1 VEYKLMAGGL
11 IPNGAAEAGRLL
23 LLTTAD
29 TEILAAARASERLPE
44 EFPKL
49 SCANPAA
56 LEDPA
61 AFFERELPGAGAVLV
76 RLLGG
81 RRAWPGGLEEL
92 RRRCARLRVPL
103 LAFGG
108 EAEPDAELAALSS
121 VPSGT
126 VLEAFEYLRHGGV
139 RNTEN
144 LLRFVADT
152 VLMEG
157 YGFEPASP
165 LPEVGIYHPGL
176 PEDSTLEELLARHDP
191 ARPTVGVIFY
201 RAHWMSGNTAFV
213 DALVEALE
221 AAGADALPVYCYS
234 LRAGPD
240 GRVQGLEILKDRV
253 DCLITTVLA
262 GGGSNAA
269 DARRSGSPEEWLEWD
284 VPALEELGVPVI
296 QGICTTSTREAWVA
310 SDAGLSPLDTA
321 WQVAIP
327 EFDGRIIGVPFS
339 FKERLGETSPVG
351 TPLTLYKAHPER
363 TARLAGLA
371 ARFANL
377 GRIPNSEKRVAVLL
391 SNYPTKH
398 SRVGNAVGLDTPAS
412 AIGLLDAMWK
422 TGYTV
427 EGAPERGDE
436 LIHSLVAAGG
446 HDLEFLTEAQL
457 GNAAGRLGAKRYTEW
472 FGRLPEDLRSDVE
485 EHWGRPPG
493 DLYVDG
499 DEFVVAGLS
508 FGNVFVGIQPPRGF
522 GENPIAIYHDP
533 DLPPTHHYLAAYWWM
548 IEEFGADALVHL
560 GKHGTLE
567 WLPGKSLGLS
577 PSCAPDAALR
587 EVPLFYPFVVND
599 PGEGTQAKRRAHA
612 TVVDH
617 LIPPMTRA
625 ETYDDLAKL
634 EQLLDEYY
642 QVETLDPSK
651 LPAIRVRIWET
662 LRNAELHRDLGVE
675 EQPEEFSDFL
685 THVDGYLC
693 EIKDLPIR
701 GGLHT
706 LGETPDGESLR
717 HLLASILRLGAGG
730 VPGLRVAAGAAF
742 GLDERVLAENG
753 GTRVEA
759 PSGLVEHFPGTMVT
773 ASDLLDRLEE
783 AQQALLRG
791 MEERGWDAYAAG
803 AVCQETLGFADAG
816 VERSLR
822 FAAEEVVPRLM
833 RTPEEMGNLLSGLGG
848 GYVPAGPSGS
858 PTRGLVNVLPTG
870 RNFYSVDPKAL
881 PSALS
886 WEVGQGLADDL
897 LRRYL
902 EEEDRYPETVG
913 IVVWGT
919 AAMRTQGDDVSEI
932 LALLGVRPVW
942 NEESRRVFGL
952 EVIPLKELGRPRI
965 DVTVRISGFFRDA
978 FPNLISLLDEA
989 FTTVA
994 NLDEPDDMNFVNK
1007 HVGEE
1012 KSRGADERRSTT
1024 RIFGSKPGA
1033 YGAGLLPLMDA
1044 RNWRTDEDLAEVY
1057 AVWGGYAYGRGLD
1070 GVEAREAMES
1080 NLRRTE
1086 VAVKNV
1092 DNREHDLFDSDDYFQ
1107 YHGGMIAAVR
1117 ALTGRDP
1124 KAYIGDSA
1132 DPSRVKTRDL
1142 SEEARRVFRS
1152 RVANP
1157 KWITAM
1163 RRHGYKGAFELSA
1176 TVDYLFGYDATAG
1189 VVEDWM
1195 YSDVTRKYVLDQE
1208 VRDFMQQSN
1217 PWALRAISERL
1228 LEATQRGL
1236 WSEPDTEDLEALKQV
1251 YLENEGMLEEG
1262 IS

>member
-1 VEYKLMAGGL
+1 MAGS
-11 IPNGAAEAGRLL
+11 PAEAGRLL
-23 LLTTAD
+23 LFTTAD
-29 TEILAAARASERLPE
+29 TEILATAKASEQLPE
-44 EFPKL
+44 GFPKL
-49 SCANPAA
+49 VCANPAA
-56 LEDPA
+56 LDDPA
-61 AFFERELPGAGAVLV
+61 AFFESELPESRAVLV

-81 RRAWPGGLEEL
+81 RRAWPEGLEEL
-92 RRRCARLRVPL
+92 RLRCARLRVPL

-108 EAEPDAELAALSS
+108 EAEPDAELAALST

-157 YGFEPASP
+157 YGFEPASG
-165 LPEVGIYHPGL
+165 LLEVGVYHPRLGEGS
-176 PEDSTLEELLARHDP
+176 PVEDLLERQDP
-191 ARPTVGVIFY
+191 ARPRVGVIFY

-213 DALVEALE
+213 DDLIEALGE
-221 AAGADALPVYCYS
+221 AGADALPVYCYS
-234 LRAGPD
+234 LRAGHD
-240 GRVQGLEILKDRV
+240 GRVPALELLKNRV
-253 DCLITTVLA
+253 DCLVTTVLA

-269 DARRSGSPEEWLEWD
+269 DARKSGSPEGWLEWE
-284 VPALEELGVPVI
+284 VPALEEIGVPVI
-296 QGICTTSTREAWVA
+296 QGICTTSTREAWLA
-310 SDAGLSPLDTA
+310 SNTGLSPLDTA

-339 FKERLGETSPVG
+339 FKEPLSVDSPVG
-351 TPLTLYKAHPER
+351 APLTLYKADPER

-371 ARFANL
+371 ARFAGL
-377 GRIPNSEKRVAVLL
+377 GRSPNQEKRVAILL

-412 AIGLLDAMWK
+412 AIRLLDALRRA
-422 TGYTV
+422 GYAV
-427 EGAPERGDE
+427 EDAPEDGDD
-436 LIHSLVAAGG
+436 LIHSLIAAGG
-446 HDLEFLTEAQL
+446 HDLEFLTGDQL
-457 GNAAGRLGAKRYTEW
+457 GDAAGRLDSKRYAEW
-472 FGRLPEDLRSDVE
+472 FGRLPEDLRSGVE
-485 EHWGRPPG
+485 EHWGSPPG
-493 DLYVDG
+493 DLYVDDG
-499 DEFVVAGLS
+499 DFVVAGLS

-548 IEEFGADALVHL
+548 IEEFGADAIVHL

-587 EVPLFYPFVVND
+587 DVPLFYPFVVND

-662 LRNAELHRDLGVE
+662 LREAELHRDLGVE

-701 GGLHT
+701 GGLHV
-706 LGETPDGESLR
+706 LGETPEGEPLR
-717 HLLASILRLGAGG
+717 HLLASILRLGAGE
-730 VPGLRVAAGAAF
+730 VPGLRRAAGAAF
-742 GLDERVLAENG
+742 GLDEKLLAEHG
-753 GTRVEA
+753 GTKVGA
-759 PSGLVEHFPGTMVT
+759 PPGLAERFPATVVT

-783 AQQALLRG
+783 AQQALLLG
-791 MEERGWDAYAAG
+791 LEERGWDAASAG
-803 AVCQETLGFADAG
+803 KVCEETLGLADAG

-822 FAAEEVVPRLM
+822 FAADEVVPRLM

-902 EEEDRYPETVG
+902 EEEGRYPETVG

-932 LALLGVRPVW
+932 LALLGVQPTW
-942 NEESRRVFGL
+942 NEESRRVVGL
-952 EVIPLKELGRPRI
+952 EVIPLEELGRPRV

-994 NLDEPDDMNFVNK
+994 GLEEPAEMNFVKK
-1007 HVGEE
+1007 HADEE
-1012 KSRGADERRSTT
+1012 KSQGADERRSTT

-1057 AVWGGYAYGRGLD
+1057 AVWGGYAYGRGL
-1070 GVEAREAMES
+1070 GGLEAREAMES

-1086 VAVKNV
+1086 VAVKNI

-1117 ALTGRDP
+1117 ALKGRDP

-1157 KWITAM
+1157 KWINAM
-1163 RRHGYKGAFELSA
+1163 QRHGYKGAFELSA

-1195 YSDVTRKYVLDQE
+1195 YRDVTRKYVLDGR

-1228 LEATQRGL
+1228 LEAAQRGL
-1236 WSEPDTEDLEALKQV
+1236 WSEPDAQELEALKQV

>member
-1 VEYKLMAGGL
+1 MPETSRSKLL
-11 IPNGAAEAGRLL
+11 F
-23 LLTTAD
+23 LTTAD

-44 EFPKL
+44 GFPKL
-49 SCANPAA
+49 LCTNPVV

-61 AFFERELPGAGAVLV
+61 AYFETELPGGGAVLV

-81 RRAWPGGLEEL
+81 RKAWPEGLDEL

-108 EAEPDAELAALSS
+108 EAEPDAQLTALST

-126 VLEAFEYLRHGGV
+126 VLEAFEYLRYGGV

-165 LPEVGIYHPGL
+165 LPEVGVYHPGL
-176 PEDSTLEELLARHDP
+176 PEGSTGEELLARHDP

-234 LRAGPD
+234 LRAGP
-240 GRVQGLEILKDRV
+240 GGQVQGLELLKERV
-253 DCLITTVLA
+253 DCLVTTVLA

-269 DARRSGSPEEWLEWD
+269 DARRSGSPQEWLEWD

-296 QGICTTSTREAWVA
+296 QGICTTSTREAWLA

-339 FKERLGETSPVG
+339 FKERLGEDSPVG
-351 TPLTLYKAHPER
+351 APLTLYKADPER

-371 ARFANL
+371 ARFARL

-398 SRVGNAVGLDTPAS
+398 SRVGNAVGLDTPVS
-412 AIGLLDAMWK
+412 AIKLLDAMREA
-422 TGYTV
+422 GYTV
-427 EGAPERGDE
+427 EGVPERGDE
-436 LIHSLVAAGG
+436 LIHSLIGAGG
-446 HDLEFLTEAQL
+446 HDLEFLTGDQL
-457 GNAAGRLGAKRYTEW
+457 RNAAGRLDAKRYAEW
-472 FGRLPEDLRSDVE
+472 FGRLPEELQSDVE

-508 FGNVFVGIQPPRGF
+508 FRNIFVGIQPPRGF

-548 IEEFGADALVHL
+548 IEEFGADAIVHL

-587 EVPLFYPFVVND
+587 DVPLFYPFVVND

-651 LPAIRVRIWET
+651 LPAIRVMIWET

-701 GGLHT
+701 GGLHI
-706 LGETPDGESLR
+706 LGQTPDGESLR
-717 HLLASILRLGAGG
+717 HLLASILRLGAGE
-730 VPGLRVAAGAAF
+730 VPGLRRAAGAAF
-742 GLDERVLAENG
+742 GLDEMVLAENG
-753 GTRVEA
+753 GTKVEA
-759 PSGLVEHFPGTMVT
+759 PPGLVERFPGTVVT

-783 AQQALLRG
+783 AQQALLSR
-791 MEERGWDAYAAG
+791 MEESGWDADSARAE
-803 AVCQETLGFADAG
+803 CEKTLGVADAG

-822 FAAEEVVPRLM
+822 FAAEEVVPRLK

-848 GYVPAGPSGS
+848 GYVSAGPSGS
-858 PTRGLVNVLPTG
+858 PTRGLINVLPTG

-902 EEEDRYPETVG
+902 EEEGRYPETVG

-942 NEESRRVFGL
+942 NEESRRVVGL
-952 EVIPLKELGRPRI
+952 EVIPPRELGRPRV
-965 DVTVRISGFFRDA
+965 DATVRISGFFRDA
-978 FPNLISLLDEA
+978 FPNLISLLDDA

-994 NLDEPDDMNFVNK
+994 ELEEPDHMNFVKK
-1007 HVGEE
+1007 HAGEE
-1012 KSRGADERRSTT
+1012 RSRGADERRSTT

-1044 RNWRTDEDLAEVY
+1044 RNWRTDDDLAEVY

-1070 GVEAREAMES
+1070 GVGAREAMES

-1117 ALTGRDP
+1117 ALTGSDP

-1157 KWITAM
+1157 KWIRAM
-1163 RRHGYKGAFELSA
+1163 QRHGYKGAFELSA

-1208 VRDFMQQSN
+1208 ARDFMQQSN

-1228 LEATQRGL
+1228 LEAAQRGL

-1262 IS
+1262 SS

>member
-1 VEYKLMAGGL
+1 M
-11 IPNGAAEAGRLL
+11 LL
-23 LLTTAD
+23 FLTTAD
-29 TEILAAARASERLPE
+29 TEILATARAAELLPE
-44 EFPKL
+44 GFPEVR
-49 SCANPAA
+49 CANPTK
-56 LEDPA
+56 LDKPR
-61 AFFERELPGAGAVLV
+61 AFFEEALPGAKAVMV

-81 RRAWPGGLEEL
+81 RRAWPEGLDEL
-92 RRRCARLRVPL
+92 RRWCAELGVPL

-108 EAEPDAELAALSS
+108 EAEPDAELTALSTA
-121 VPSGT
+121 PSGT
-126 VLEAFEYLRHGGV
+126 VAEAFEYLRHGGV
-139 RNTEN
+139 GNTEN

-152 VLMEG
+152 LLVEG
-157 YGFEPASP
+157 YGFEPPLP
-165 LPEVGIYHPGL
+165 LPELGVYHPAL
-176 PEDSTLEELLARHDP
+176 PESAPLRDLLALHD
-191 ARPTVGVIFY
+191 AERPTVGVVFY
-201 RAHWMSGNTAFV
+201 RAHWMGGNTAFV
-213 DALVEALE
+213 DALVRALE
-221 AAGADALPVYCYS
+221 RAGANALPVYCYS
-234 LRAGPD
+234 LRAGEAGEVPALEMLR
-240 GRVQGLEILKDRV
+240 GRVDSLV
-253 DCLITTVLA
+253 TTVLA

-269 DARRSGSPEEWLEWD
+269 DAHKEGSPEGWLEWE
-284 VPALEELGVPVI
+284 VPALEALDVPVI
-296 QGICTTSTREAWVA
+296 QGICTTSSRETWLA

-339 FKERLGETSPVG
+339 FKETLNTGSPVG
-351 TPLTLYKAHPER
+351 APLTFYAADPER
-363 TARLAGLA
+363 TQRLAGFA
-371 ARFANL
+371 ARFARL
-377 GRIPNSEKRVAVLL
+377 GRTPNAHKKVAVLL

-398 SRVGNAVGLDTPAS
+398 SRVGNAVGLDTPVS
-412 AIGLLDAMWK
+412 AIGMLGAMREA
-422 TGYTV
+422 GYVV
-427 EGAPERGDE
+427 EGVPEDGDA
-436 LIHSLVAAGG
+436 LIHALIAAGG
-446 HDLEFLTEAQL
+446 HDLEFLSEAQL
-457 GNAAGRLGAKRYTEW
+457 RGATGRLDIARYAEW
-472 FGRLPEDLRSDVE
+472 FARLPEGLRTDVE
-485 EHWGRPPG
+485 EHWGPPPG
-493 DLYVDG
+493 ELYVDG
-499 DEFVVAGLS
+499 GEFVVAGLL

-548 IEEFGADALVHL
+548 IEEWGADAVVHL

-577 PSCAPDAALR
+577 SSCAPDATLR
-587 EVPLFYPFVVND
+587 DVPLFYPFVVND

-625 ETYDDLAKL
+625 ETYDDLARL

-651 LPAIRVRIWET
+651 LPAIRVKIWET
-662 LRNAELHRDLGVE
+662 LRDAELHRDLGVE

-685 THVDGYLC
+685 NHVDGYLC

-701 GGLHT
+701 GGLHV
-706 LGETPDGESLR
+706 LGQAPEGEPLR
-717 HLLASILRLGAGG
+717 HLLAAILRLGAGE
-730 VPGLRVAAGAAF
+730 VPGLRRAVGAAY
-742 GLDERVLAENG
+742 GLDERVLSENG
-753 GTRVEA
+753 GARVADGA
-759 PSGLVEHFPGTMVT
+759 PPGELVVRFPGASPPAT
-773 ASDLLDRLEE
+773 ASDLLDMLEE
-783 AQQALLRG
+783 AAQALLLA
-791 MEERGWDAYAAG
+791 MESRGWDPSMAG
-803 AVCQETLGFADAG
+803 AVCEEVLGVRDGG

-822 FAAEEVVPRLM
+822 FAAEEVVPRLL
-833 RTPEEMGNLLSGLGG
+833 RTPDEMGNLLRGLEG

-881 PSALS
+881 PSQLS
-886 WEVGQGLADDL
+886 WEVGRDLADDL

-902 EEEDRYPETVG
+902 EEEGRYPETVG

-919 AAMRTQGDDVSEI
+919 AAMRTQGDDIAEI
-932 LALLGVRPVW
+932 LALLGVRPLW
-942 NEESRRVFGL
+942 NEESRRVTGL
-952 EVIPLKELGRPRI
+952 EVVPLEELGRPRV
-965 DVTVRISGFFRDA
+965 DVTVRISGFRDA
-978 FPNLISLLDEA
+978 FPNLISLMDDA
-989 FTTVA
+989 VRAVA
-994 NLDEPDDMNFVNK
+994 TLDEPDEMNFIKK
-1007 HVGEE
+1007 HATEE
-1012 KSRGADERRSTT
+1012 KKAGVDDRRATT

-1044 RNWRTDEDLAEVY
+1044 RNWRSDEDLAEVY
-1057 AVWGGYAYGRGLD
+1057 AVWGGYAYGKGLD
-1070 GVEAREAMES
+1070 GIEARTEMEA

-1086 VAVKNV
+1086 VAVKNI

-1157 KWITAM
+1157 KWIGAM
-1163 RRHGYKGAFELSA
+1163 QRHGYKGAFELSA

-1195 YSDVTRKYVLDQE
+1195 YKDVTKKYVLDQE

-1228 LEATQRGL
+1228 LEAAERGL
-1236 WSEPDTEDLEALKQV
+1236 WSDPDPEDLDALKRA
-1251 YLENEGMLEEG
+1251 YLENEGILEERT
-1262 IS
+1262 

>member
-1 VEYKLMAGGL
+1 MPDASKTAKLL
-11 IPNGAAEAGRLL
+11 FV
-23 LLTTAD
+23 TTAD
-29 TEILAAARASERLPE
+29 TEILAAARASELLPDD
-44 EFPKL
+44 FPTL
-49 SCANPAA
+49 ICANPAA
-56 LEDPA
+56 LDSPA
-61 AFFERELPGAGAVLV
+61 EFFEGELPGARAVLV

-81 RRAWPGGLEEL
+81 QRAWPEGLEEL
-92 RRRCARLRVPL
+92 RRRCVRLRVPL

-108 EAEPDAELAALSS
+108 EAEPDAELVALST

-126 VLEAFEYLRHGGV
+126 VLEAFAYLRHGGV

-157 YGFEPASP
+157 YGFEPASA
-165 LPEVGIYHPGL
+165 LPEVGVYHREL
-176 PEDSTLEELLARHDP
+176 PEGSTVEELLARQDP

-201 RAHWMSGNTAFV
+201 RAHWMSGNTPFV
-213 DALVEALE
+213 DALVEALD

-240 GRVQGLEILKDRV
+240 GRVPALEMLRGRV
-253 DCLITTVLA
+253 DCLVTTVLA

-269 DARRSGSPEEWLEWD
+269 DALRAGSPEGWLEWE

-296 QGICTTSTREAWVA
+296 QGISTTSTREAWLA

-327 EFDGRIIGVPFS
+327 EFDGRIVGVPFS
-339 FKERLGETSPVG
+339 FKERLGEDSPVG
-351 TPLTLYKAHPER
+351 APLTLYRADPER

-371 ARFANL
+371 ARFSGL
-377 GRIPNSEKRVAVLL
+377 GRRPNPEKKVAILL

-412 AIGLLDAMWK
+412 AIGLLRAMRLA
-422 TGYTV
+422 GYAV
-427 EGAPERGDE
+427 EGAPEDGDE
-436 LIHSLVAAGG
+436 LIHVLIAAGG
-446 HDLEFLTEAQL
+446 HDPEFLTAVQL
-457 GNAAGRLGAKRYTEW
+457 GNAAGRLDAGRYAEW
-472 FGRLPEDLRSDVE
+472 FGRLPEDLRGEVE
-485 EHWGRPPG
+485 EHWGPPPG
-493 DLYVDG
+493 DLYVDDG
-499 DEFVVAGLS
+499 DFVVAGLS

-548 IEEFGADALVHL
+548 IEEFGADAIVHL

-577 PSCAPDAALR
+577 SSCAPDAVLR
-587 EVPLFYPFVVND
+587 DVPLFYPFVVND

-662 LRNAELHRDLGVE
+662 LREAELHRDLGVE

-701 GGLHT
+701 GGLHV
-706 LGETPDGESLR
+706 LGETPEVEPLR
-717 HLLASILRLGAGG
+717 HLLASILRLGAGE
-730 VPGLRVAAGAAF
+730 VPGLRHSIGAAY
-742 GLDERVLAENG
+742 GLDEKSLAENG
-753 GTRVEA
+753 GTKVET
-759 PSGLVEHFPGTMVT
+759 PSGIAERFPGTVVT

-783 AQQALLRG
+783 AQQALLFAL
-791 MEERGWDAYAAG
+791 EECGWDPDFAG
-803 AVCQETLGFADAG
+803 TVCEEVLGFADAG
-816 VERSLR
+816 VGRALR

-833 RTPEEMGNLLSGLGG
+833 RTPEEMGNLLSGLEG

-881 PSALS
+881 PSVLS
-886 WEVGQGLADDL
+886 WEVGQGLADNL

-902 EEEDRYPETVG
+902 EEEGRYPETVG

-919 AAMRTQGDDVSEI
+919 AAMRTQGDDISEV
-932 LALLGVRPVW
+932 LALLGVRPAW
-942 NEESRRVFGL
+942 NEESRRVVGL
-952 EVIPLKELGRPRI
+952 EVIEPGELGRPRV

-989 FTTVA
+989 FTRVA
-994 NLDEPDDMNFVNK
+994 NLDEPTEMNFVKK
-1007 HVGEE
+1007 HADEE
-1012 KSRGADERRSTT
+1012 KRNGADERRSTT
-1024 RIFGSKPGA
+1024 RIFGSRPGA
-1033 YGAGLLPLMDA
+1033 YGAGLLPLMDS

-1086 VAVKNV
+1086 VAVKNI

-1157 KWITAM
+1157 KWIDAM
-1163 RRHGYKGAFELSA
+1163 QRHGYKGAFELSA

-1195 YSDVTRKYVLDQE
+1195 YRDVTRKYVLDEE
-1208 VRDFMQQSN
+1208 VRDFMQRSN

-1228 LEATQRGL
+1228 LEAAQRGL
-1236 WSEPDTEDLEALKQV
+1236 WSEPDEEDLKALKYT

-1262 IS
+1262 IT

>member
-1 VEYKLMAGGL
+1 MAEGSEKLL
-11 IPNGAAEAGRLL
+11 F
-23 LLTTAD
+23 LTTAD
-29 TEILAAARASERLPE
+29 TEILACAKASEALPDG
-44 EFPKL
+44 FPEVR
-49 SCANPAA
+49 CANPVNLADGSVFLEEA
-56 LEDPA
+56 LPET
-61 AFFERELPGAGAVLV
+61 RAVIL

-81 RRAWPGGLEEL
+81 KRAWPEGVEHLG
-92 RRRCARLRVPL
+92 RRCDELGIPL

-108 EAEPDAELAALSS
+108 EAEPDAELTALSTA
-121 VPSGT
+121 PSGT
-126 VLEAFEYLRHGGV
+126 VAEAFEYLRHGGV
-139 RNTEN
+139 GNTEN

-152 VLMEG
+152 LLVEG
-157 YGFEPASP
+157 YGFEPPKP
-165 LPEVGIYHPGL
+165 LPDVGVYGPAL
-176 PEDSTLEELLARHDP
+176 PDGASLEDLVSTHD
-191 ARPTVGVIFY
+191 AGRPTVGIAFY

-213 DALVEALE
+213 DDLVGALDE
-221 AAGADALPVYCYS
+221 AGANALPVYCYS
-234 LRAGPD
+234 LRAAPD
-240 GRVQGLEILKDRV
+240 GGVPALEMLKGRV
-253 DCLITTVLA
+253 DCLVTTVLA
-262 GGGSNAA
+262 GGGSNAS
-269 DARRSGSPEEWLEWD
+269 DAVKAGSAEGWLEWE
-284 VPALEELGVPVI
+284 VPALESLGVPVV
-296 QGICTTSTREAWVA
+296 QGICTTGSREAWLA

-327 EFDGRIIGVPFS
+327 EFDGRIISVPFS
-339 FKERLGETSPVG
+339 FKERSSEGSPVG
-351 TPLTLYKAHPER
+351 APLTLYKTDPGR

-371 ARFANL
+371 TRFARL
-377 GRIPNSEKRVAVLL
+377 GRTPNGEKKVAIVL

-412 AIGLLDAMWK
+412 AIELLAAMREA
-422 TGYTV
+422 GYGV
-427 EGAPERGDE
+427 DGVPDDGDE
-436 LIHSLVAAGG
+436 LIHSLISAGG
-446 HDLEFLTEAQL
+446 HDLEFLTEDQL
-457 GNAAGRLGAKRYTEW
+457 RGAVGRLDTARYAEW
-472 FGRLPEDLRSDVE
+472 FARLPESLRAEVE
-485 EHWGRPPG
+485 EHWGPPPG
-493 DLYVDG
+493 ELYVDG
-499 DEFVVAGLS
+499 DEFVVAGLR
-508 FGNVFVGIQPPRGF
+508 FGDVFVGIQAPRGF

-533 DLPPTHHYLAAYWWM
+533 DLPPTHHYLAAYWWV
-548 IEEFGADALVHL
+548 IEEFGADAIVHL

-577 PSCAPDAALR
+577 DSCAPDAALKD
-587 EVPLFYPFVVND
+587 VPLFYPFVVND

-625 ETYDDLAKL
+625 DTYDDLAKL

-651 LPAIRVRIWET
+651 LPAIRVRIWEV
-662 LRNAELHRDLGVE
+662 LRDAELHRDLGVE
-675 EQPEEFSDFL
+675 EQPEEFGDFL

-701 GGLHT
+701 GGLHV
-706 LGETPDGESLR
+706 LGQTPEGEPLR
-717 HLLASILRLGAGG
+717 HLVASILRLGAGETL
-730 VPGLRVAAGAAF
+730 GLRRAVGAAY
-742 GLDERVLAENG
+742 GLDERSLAENG
-753 GTRVEA
+753 GTRAEA
-759 PSGLVEHFPGTMVT
+759 PEALSSRFPGVVAT

-783 AQQALLRG
+783 ASQGLLLE
-791 MEERGWDAYAAG
+791 MEGCGWDASLADS
-803 AVCQETLGFADAG
+803 VCEKVLGIADEG
-816 VERSLR
+816 VARSLR
-822 FAAEEVVPRLM
+822 FAAGEVVPRLM
-833 RTPEEMGNLLSGLGG
+833 RTPEETENLLSGLSG

-897 LRRYL
+897 LRRHV
-902 EEEDRYPETVG
+902 EEEGRYPETVG

-919 AAMRTQGDDVSEI
+919 AAMRTQGDDIAEI
-932 LALLGVRPVW
+932 LALMGVRPTW
-942 NEESRRVFGL
+942 NEESRRVTGL
-952 EVIPLKELGRPRI
+952 EVVPPEELRRPRI

-978 FPNLISLLDEA
+978 FPNLISLMDEA
-989 FTTVA
+989 VRTVA
-994 NLDEPDDMNFVNK
+994 ALDEPDEMNFVRK
-1007 HVGEE
+1007 HAREE
-1012 KSRGADERRSTT
+1012 KAEGADERRSTT

-1044 RNWRTDEDLAEVY
+1044 RNWRDDEDLAEVY
-1057 AVWGGYAYGRGLD
+1057 AVWGGYAYGKGLD
-1070 GVEAREAMES
+1070 GMEAREALHS

-1086 VAVKNV
+1086 VAVKNI

-1157 KWITAM
+1157 KWIGAM
-1163 RRHGYKGAFELSA
+1163 QKHGYKGAFELSA
-1176 TVDYLFGYDATAG
+1176 TVDYLFGYDATAN

-1195 YSDVTRKYVLDQE
+1195 YRDVTRKYVLDE
-1208 VRDFMQQSN
+1208 TVREFMQQSN

-1228 LEATQRGL
+1228 LEAADRGM
-1236 WSEPDTEDLEALKQV
+1236 WAEPEEEDLEGLKQV
-1251 YLENEGMLEEG
+1251 YLEAEGMLEDRA
-1262 IS
+1262 

>member
-1 VEYKLMAGGL
+1 MAGRP
-11 IPNGAAEAGRLL
+11 IVDGAAGLL

-29 TEILAAARASERLPE
+29 TEILAAARASEHLPE
-44 EFPKL
+44 GFPKL
-49 SCANPAA
+49 LCANPVV

-61 AFFERELPGAGAVLV
+61 AFFERELPRAGAVLV

-81 RRAWPGGLEEL
+81 RRAWPEGLEEL

-108 EAEPDAELAALSS
+108 EAEPDAELAALST

-144 LLRFVADT
+144 LLRFVADA

-176 PEDSTLEELLARHDP
+176 PEDSSVEELLARHEP

-213 DALVEALE
+213 DDLVEALE
-221 AAGADALPVYCYS
+221 AAEANALPVYCYS
-234 LRAGPD
+234 MRAGSD
-240 GRVQGLEILKDRV
+240 GVVQAMEVLKDRV

-262 GGGSNAA
+262 AGGSNAA
-269 DARRSGSPEEWLEWD
+269 DARRSGTPEEWLEWD

-310 SDAGLSPLDTA
+310 SDAGLSPMDTA

-339 FKERLGETSPVG
+339 FKERLDEASPVG
-351 TPLTLYKAHPER
+351 APLTLYKADPER
-363 TARLAGLA
+363 TSRLAGFA

-377 GRIPNSEKRVAVLL
+377 RRIPNSQKRVAVLL

-412 AIGLLDAMWK
+412 AIGLLNAMREA
-422 TGYTV
+422 GYTV
-427 EGAPERGDE
+427 EGVPERGDE

-446 HDLEFLTEAQL
+446 HDLEFLTGDQL
-457 GNAAGRLGAKRYTEW
+457 ADATGRLGAKRYAEW
-472 FGRLPEDLRSDVE
+472 FGRLPEELRNDVE

-499 DEFVVAGLS
+499 EEFVVTGLT

-533 DLPPTHHYLAAYWWM
+533 DLPPTHHYLAAYRWM
-548 IEEFGADALVHL
+548 IEEFGADAIVHL

-577 PSCAPDAALR
+577 PSCAPDATLR
-587 EVPLFYPFVVND
+587 DVPLFYPFVVND

-612 TVVDH
+612 TIVDH

-625 ETYDDLAKL
+625 ETYDNLAKL

-701 GGLHT
+701 GGLHV
-706 LGETPDGESLR
+706 LGEAPEGEPLR
-717 HLLASILRLGAGG
+717 HLLASILRLGAGE
-730 VPGLRVAAGAAF
+730 VPGLRRAAGAAF
-742 GLDERVLAENG
+742 GLDESVLAENG
-753 GTRVEA
+753 GTKVEA
-759 PSGLVEHFPGTMVT
+759 PPGLIERFPGPVVT
-773 ASDLLDRLEE
+773 ASDLLDRLEKV
-783 AQQALLRG
+783 QQTLLRG
-791 MEERGWDAYAAG
+791 MEERGWDAGTVG

-816 VERSLR
+816 VKESLR
-822 FAAEEVVPRLM
+822 FAAHEVVPRLM

-848 GYVPAGPSGS
+848 EYVPAGPSGS

-902 EEEDRYPETVG
+902 QEEDRYPETVG

-919 AAMRTQGDDVSEI
+919 AAMRTQGDDIAEI
-932 LALLGVRPVW
+932 LALLGVKPVW
-942 NEESRRVFGL
+942 NEESRRVVGL
-952 EVIPLKELGRPRI
+952 KVIPLEELGRPRI

-978 FPNLISLLDEA
+978 FPNLISLLDDA
-989 FTTVA
+989 FITVA
-994 NLDEPDDMNFVNK
+994 NLDEPDAMNLVKK
-1007 HVGEE
+1007 HAGEE

-1057 AVWGGYAYGRGLD
+1057 AVWGGYAYGRELD

-1086 VAVKNV
+1086 VAVKNI

-1124 KAYIGDSA
+1124 KAYVGDSA

-1152 RVANP
+1152 RIANP

-1163 RRHGYKGAFELSA
+1163 QRHGYKGAFELSA

-1195 YSDVTRKYVLDQE
+1195 YSDVTRKYVLDQS
-1208 VRDFMQQSN
+1208 VRDFIQQSN

-1228 LEATQRGL
+1228 LEAAQRGL

>member
-1 VEYKLMAGGL
+1 MPDASKTAKLL
-11 IPNGAAEAGRLL
+11 FV
-23 LLTTAD
+23 TTAD
-29 TEILAAARASERLPE
+29 TEILAAARASELLPDD
-44 EFPKL
+44 FPTL
-49 SCANPAA
+49 ICANPAA
-56 LEDPA
+56 LDSPA
-61 AFFERELPGAGAVLV
+61 EFFEGELPGARAVLV

-81 RRAWPGGLEEL
+81 QRAWPEGLEEL
-92 RRRCARLRVPL
+92 RRRCVRLRVPL

-108 EAEPDAELAALSS
+108 EAEPDAELVALST

-126 VLEAFEYLRHGGV
+126 VLEAFAYLRHGGV

-157 YGFEPASP
+157 YGFEPASA
-165 LPEVGIYHPGL
+165 LPEVGVYHREL
-176 PEDSTLEELLARHDP
+176 PEGSTVEELLARQDP

-201 RAHWMSGNTAFV
+201 RAHWMSGNTPFV
-213 DALVEALE
+213 DALVEALD

-240 GRVQGLEILKDRV
+240 GRVPALEMLRGRV
-253 DCLITTVLA
+253 DCLVTTVLA

-269 DARRSGSPEEWLEWD
+269 DAHRSGSPEEWLEWE
-284 VPALEELGVPVI
+284 VPALEELGVPVV
-296 QGICTTSTREAWVA
+296 QGICTTSTREAWLA
-310 SDAGLSPLDTA
+310 SAAGLSPLDTA

-339 FKERLGETSPVG
+339 FKERLGGGSPVG
-351 TPLTLYKAHPER
+351 APLTFYKTDPER

-371 ARFANL
+371 ARFAGL
-377 GRIPNSEKRVAVLL
+377 GRLPNAEKKVAILL

-398 SRVGNAVGLDTPAS
+398 SRVGNAVGLDTPVS
-412 AIGLLDAMWK
+412 AIGLLGALREAGYAVEDA
-422 TGYTV
+422 
-427 EGAPERGDE
+427 PDDGDD
-436 LIHSLVAAGG
+436 LIHSLIAAGG
-446 HDLEFLTEAQL
+446 HDLEFLTGDQL
-457 GNAAGRLGAKRYTEW
+457 GNAAGRLDTERYASW
-472 FGRLPEDLRSDVE
+472 FARLPEELRRGVE
-485 EHWGRPPG
+485 EHWGPPPG

-499 DEFVVAGLS
+499 GDFVVAGLV
-508 FGNVFVGIQPPRGF
+508 FGNVFLGIQPPRGF

-533 DLPPTHHYLAAYWWM
+533 DLLPTHHYLAAYWWM
-548 IEEFGADALVHL
+548 IEEFGADAIVHL

-577 PSCAPDAALR
+577 PSCAPDAAMR
-587 EVPLFYPFVVND
+587 DVPLFYPFVVND

-651 LPAIRVRIWET
+651 LPAIGVRIWET
-662 LRNAELHRDLGVE
+662 LRNAQLHRDLGVQ

-706 LGETPDGESLR
+706 LGETPEGESLR
-717 HLLASILRLGAGG
+717 HLLASILRLGAGE
-730 VPGLRVAAGAAF
+730 VPGLRRAAGAAF

-753 GTRVEA
+753 GTKVEA
-759 PSGLVEHFPGTMVT
+759 PPGLVERFPGTVVT

-791 MEERGWDAYAAG
+791 MEERGWEADAVG
-803 AVCQETLGFADAG
+803 EVSQETLGFADAG

-822 FAAEEVVPRLM
+822 FAAEDVVPRLM
-833 RTPEEMGNLLSGLGG
+833 RTPEEMGNLLFGLEG

-902 EEEDRYPETVG
+902 EEEGRYPETVG

-919 AAMRTQGDDVSEI
+919 AAMRTQGDDIAEI

-942 NEESRRVFGL
+942 NEESRRVVGL

-965 DVTVRISGFFRDA
+965 AVTVRISGFFRDA

-994 NLDEPDDMNFVNK
+994 TLDEPDDMNFVKK
-1007 HVGEE
+1007 HAGEE
-1012 KSRGADERRSTT
+1012 RSRGADERRSTT

-1033 YGAGLLPLMDA
+1033 YGAGLLPLIDA

-1070 GVEAREAMES
+1070 GVEAREAMEA

-1086 VAVKNV
+1086 IAVKNI

-1117 ALTGRDP
+1117 ALTGCDP

-1157 KWITAM
+1157 KWIGAM
-1163 RRHGYKGAFELSA
+1163 QRHGYKGAFELSA
-1176 TVDYLFGYDATAG
+1176 TVDYLFGYDATVG

-1195 YSDVTRKYVLDQE
+1195 YRDVTRKYVLDE
-1208 VRDFMQQSN
+1208 KVKDFMQQSN

-1228 LEATQRGL
+1228 LEAAQRGL